1 LISCDIRWGAGDAD
15 YASVFPELQN
25 HLDHSNVLEKHSG
38 GRAMEFRRLTAA
50 FVVGV
55 GLYGGL
61 TIDAGAANSFQ
72 ATTFRMPS

>member
-1 LISCDIRWGAGDAD
+1 
-15 YASVFPELQN
+15 
-25 HLDHSNVLEKHSG
+25 
-38 GRAMEFRRLTAA
+38 MEFRRLTAA